1 MENLF
6 TTVISKMVDVGMYDL
21 LIFVFALALF
31 YAVLKRAKI
40 LGESTVINGT
50 IAFVISFFIFG
61 YPVIVGYSLV
71 TPFASFFTQTTVFIM
86 VFLVAFLMASFFYPD
101 LPEFLTKSFSSRGM
115 LMNTI
120 AIGIAIA
127 VISGAV
133 SVLWNFPKG
142 SEGMPSVPAEVPIMT
157 AGVVVA
163 ILLLIVASSVVV
175 TKS

>member
-6 TTVISKMVDVGMYDL
+6 ATVISKMVDVGMYDL
-21 LIFVFALALF
+21 MIFAFALALF
-31 YAVLKRAKI
+31 YAILTRAKI
-40 LGESTVINGT
+40 LGESKYINGT

-71 TPFASFFTQTTVFIM
+71 APFASFFTQTTVFIM
-86 VFLVAFLMASFFYPD
+86 VFLVAFMVASFFYPD
-101 LPEFLTKSFSSRGM
+101 LPGFLTKTFTTRGM
-115 LMNTI
+115 LMNAI

-133 SVLWNFPKG
+133 SVLWNAPKG
-142 SEGMPSVPAEVPIMT
+142 NEGLPSAPSELPVMA

-163 ILLLIVASSVVV
+163 ILLLIVAGSAAVG
-175 TKS
+175 KG